1 MDTMR
6 ITVIAESR
14 RQLLP
19 VQEAV
24 TAAGYDLLDSYTF
37 DCSIECKSQ
46 EQCDAYILVCE
57 SVNQRIS
64 DAITT
69 ISDHCCVPVLLVT
82 DDTSEQSVDAALHAG
97 ASVYLCGNQDLDRLG
112 FLMVIA
118 RARHRQQQALLSEL
132 KHARNALE
140 QRKVVEKAKGI
151 VMKQRCV
158 DEDTAYRAIRKLA
171 MDNNKKLHEVA
182 SQIITAAEVL
192 I

>member
-1 MDTMR
+1 MR
-6 ITVIAESR
+6 ITLIAETK

-24 TAAGYDLLDSYTF
+24 ASAGYDLIDSFTF

-57 SVNQRIS
+57 SVNQRIN
-64 DAITT
+64 DAIKT
-69 ISDHCCVPVLLVT
+69 ISEHCAVPVLLLSH
-82 DDTSEQSVDAALHAG
+82 DANEQSVDAALQSG
-97 ASVYLCGNQDLDRLG
+97 AAVYMADDADLERLN
-112 FLMVIA
+112 FLMIVA
-118 RARHRQQQALLSEL
+118 RARHRQQHALLAEL
-132 KHARNALE
+132 RDTKNALE
-140 QRKVVEKAKGI
+140 QRKIIEKAKGI